1 MITGFHAA
9 FGITC
14 EAVRQVMFGGQS
26 TTVPCPCKEW
36 LYDFHRVKSGP
47 GPECAKS
54 PNASARM
61 NRPGFP
67 HSRSKSALHSTQH
80 FVNSTGLHDII
91 YSYRKQLDY
100 SRSQRQY
107 GIGLILGRC
116 RVVNIL

>member
-14 EAVRQVMFGGQS
+14 EAVRQVMFGGQP
-26 TTVPCPCKEW
+26 TTVPRPCKEW

-61 NRPGFP
+61 NRPGF
-67 HSRSKSALHSTQH
+67 
-80 FVNSTGLHDII
+80 
-91 YSYRKQLDY
+91 
-100 SRSQRQY
+100 
-107 GIGLILGRC
+107 LILAPSPHFNTTLCKFNR
-116 RVVNIL
+116 IA